1 MNTETLLF
9 TLIVGFIIFDF
20 VLSRFLDYL
29 NVKNYSATV
38 PEAAKEYYEAEKYKK
53 SQLYSKDKLK
63 LSLISSS
70 ISFVLILAL
79 LFTDG
84 FALLDNFA
92 RSYSSS
98 SLWQLVIFFGV
109 LGIASDIIGIP
120 FSIYGIFVIEEKYG
134 FNKTSPFRFITDKVK
149 SWLLSI
155 AIGLPLIALI
165 LWIYESSGSYFWL
178 LVWAVITLFSVFMNM
193 FYSNLIVPL
202 FNKQT
207 PLEEG
212 ELRTAI
218 EKFALK
224 ADFKLQNIYVIDGS
238 KRSTKANAYFAG
250 LGPKKRI
257 VLYDTLIEQHSI
269 EELVAVLA
277 HEIGH
282 YKKKH
287 TVKNLVMSVAQT
299 GIILFIFSLLVDNP
313 AMSSALGASESSFHI
328 GIIAFALIFSPI
340 NMILGI
346 FSSVISRKYE
356 YQADKFAAE
365 KYDAEELSKALL
377 ILSANNL
384 SNLTPHPTYVFFYY
398 SHPPVLDRIK
408 AMKENA

>member
-9 TLIVGFIIFDF
+9 TIIVGFIIFDF
-20 VLSRFLDYL
+20 ILSRFLDYL
-29 NVKNYSATV
+29 NAKNYSDTV
-38 PEAAKEYYEAEKYKK
+38 PEEAKDFYNAEKYKK
-53 SQLYSKDKLK
+53 SQRYGKDKLK
-63 LSLISSS
+63 LSLISST
-70 ISFVLILAL
+70 ISFALILTL
-79 LFTDG
+79 LFTNA
-84 FALLDNFA
+84 FALLDNFV
-92 RSYSSS
+92 RSYSNN
-98 SLWQLVIFFGV
+98 SLWQFVLFFGII
-109 LGIASDIIGIP
+109 GIASDFIGIP

-134 FNKTSPFRFITDKVK
+134 FNKTTPFRFITDKIK
-149 SWLLSI
+149 SWLLTI

-178 LVWAVITLFSVFMNM
+178 LAWMVITLFSVFMNM

-218 EKFALK
+218 EDFAQK
-224 ADFKLQNIYVIDGS
+224 VGFKLQNIYVIDGS

-287 TVKNLVMSVAQT
+287 TVKNLAMSIIQT
-299 GIILFIFSLLVDNP
+299 GIILFIFSLLVDNS
-313 AMSSALGASESSFHI
+313 AMSRALGASESSFHI

-346 FSSVISRKYE
+346 FSSIISRKHE

-365 KYDAEELSKALL
+365 NYNEKELSKALL

-384 SNLTPHPTYVFFYY
+384 SNLTPHPSYVFFYY

-408 AMKENA
+408 AMRKNA